1 MQHYLIIL
9 VRLSYN
15 YSLNND
21 CEKIR
26 NVFVAIYFY
35 FFYRV
40 IKLRFAII
48 KSGDMTTTF
57 ITNQAKKIFLVLLIF
72 TPLCSFCW
80 GVTGHRVVAEIAQ
93 RHLSG
98 KAKKELKKLI
108 GRESL
113 AQWAN
118 WPDFIKSDTTHAW
131 DMASKWHYVNIAG
144 NLPKEE
150 FMNGLKNLQGENLY
164 TQIKAMAAQLKD
176 KSLPQEKRQIALRF
190 LIHFVGDLHQP
201 LHVGREE
208 DQGGNKITVT
218 WFDKQ
223 TNLHSVWDGSL
234 VDFQQYSFSEYAT
247 VLNIAT
253 NEEVKGWQQSTLE
266 DWFYESYT
274 LANKV
279 YVSVPADGKLGYK
292 YNYIFKQDLDMQLLK
307 GGVRLAEIINNAME

>member
-1 MQHYLIIL
+1 M
-9 VRLSYN
+9 
-15 YSLNND
+15 
-21 CEKIR
+21 
-26 NVFVAIYFY
+26 
-35 FFYRV
+35 
-40 IKLRFAII
+40 RFAVT
-48 KSGDMTTTF
+48 KSGDMITT
-57 ITNQAKKIFLVLLIF
+57 IVTNQAKKIILAILIF
-72 TPLCSFCW
+72 APLYSFCW

-113 AQWAN
+113 QQWAN
-118 WPDFIKSDTTHAW
+118 WPDFIKSDTTHVW

-144 NLPKEE
+144 DLPKDE
-150 FMNGLKNLQGENLY
+150 FLNKLKNLQGENLY

-176 KSLPQEKRQIALRF
+176 KMLSQEKRQIALRF

-208 DQGGNKITVT
+208 DKGGNDIKVS

-234 VDFQQYSFSEYAT
+234 VDFQQYSYTEYAHY
-247 VLNIAT
+247 LDIAAT
-253 NEEVKGWQQSTLE
+253 DVVKVWKQSSLEE
-266 DWFYESYT
+266 WFYESYS

-279 YVSVPADGKLGYK
+279 YASVPADGKLGFR
-292 YNYIFKQDLDMQLLK
+292 YNYIFQKDLDLQLLK
-307 GGVRLAEIINNAME
+307 GGVRLAELINKAFE